1 MSFFDLSDGKTV
13 SAATSFDSNVQI
25 KPIPAN
31 TQVVAAIDEI
41 KWDEYQSDS
50 FVSARWVVLD
60 GEHKGRKIFHK
71 IRVKEQDKTKRD
83 RALKMLAA
91 IDANA
96 GGDLM
101 RNGTEPGDS
110 QLSSALSNKPM
121 AIKLGLW
128 EIDDKSG
135 NWVMAVSPVNSVS
148 TLPTPVAATADDI
161 PF

>member
-1 MSFFDLSDGKTV
+1 MSFFDLSDGKT
-13 SAATSFDSNVQI
+13 AAASTSFDSNVQI

-31 TQVVAAIDEI
+31 TQVIAAIDEI
-41 KWDEYQSDS
+41 KWDEYQGDS

-60 GEHKGRKIFHK
+60 GEYKGRKIFHK

-83 RALKMLAA
+83 RKMLAA

-135 NWVMAVSPVNSVS
+135 NWVMAVSPVNSAQS
-148 TLPTPVAATADDI
+148 APTAPVVAEDI

>member
-1 MSFFDLSDGKTV
+1 MSFFDLSDGKT
-13 SAATSFDSNVQI
+13 AAASTSFDSNVQI

-41 KWDEYQSDS
+41 KWDEYQGDS

-60 GEHKGRKIFHK
+60 GEYKGRKIFHK
-71 IRVKEQDKTKRD
+71 IRVKEQDKAKRD
-83 RALKMLAA
+83 RHLKMLAA

-135 NWVMAVSPVNSVS
+135 NWVMAVSPVNSAQS
-148 TLPTPVAATADDI
+148 APAAPVAADDI

>member
-31 TQVVAAIDEI
+31 TQVIAAIDEI
-41 KWDEYQSDS
+41 KWDEYQGDS